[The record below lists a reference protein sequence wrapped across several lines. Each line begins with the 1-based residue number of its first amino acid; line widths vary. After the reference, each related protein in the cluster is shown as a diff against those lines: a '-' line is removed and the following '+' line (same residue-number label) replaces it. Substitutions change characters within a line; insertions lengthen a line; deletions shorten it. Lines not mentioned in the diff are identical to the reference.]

1 MLGLLSILFGFLFAQ
16 DKSFD
21 AHLKNY
27 LDEKLNN
34 YVKYEYQIVQ
44 APQNY
49 SRIEI
54 NYEKRSRLTK
64 NYFYVPVKI
73 YDSKNLP
80 SGSLLTIRV
89 KLYKNVLVASNE
101 ISRNENLSANLFD
114 VKMEDVSMYEGK
126 TLNVDDNLTNFRSK
140 VLVKAG
146 TILSKDMI
154 EPVPIINKGD
164 KIILHTGGTGV
175 DISIDVI
182 ARQDGCAGDVIS
194 VYANGSKLYKAKI
207 VDKNNLTLVE

>member
-1 MLGLLSILFGFLFAQ
+1 MLGLLSILFGFLIAQ
-16 DKSFD
+16 DKNFD

-44 APQNY
+44 MPKNY

-54 NYEKRSRLTK
+54 NTEKKSRLTK
-64 NYFYVPVKI
+64 NYFYLPVKI
-73 YDSKNLP
+73 YDSKNSL
-80 SGSLLTIRV
+80 SGALITIRV

-101 ISRNENLSANLFD
+101 IRRNDNLSPNLFD
-114 VKMEDVSMYEGK
+114 VKIEDVSMYRGK
-126 TLNVDDNLTNFRSK
+126 TIDVEENLANFRTK

-146 TILSKDMI
+146 TILSKEMI
-154 EPVPIINKGD
+154 EPIPIISKGD

-175 DISIDVI
+175 DVSIDVI

-207 VDKNNLTLVE
+207 IDKSNLTLVE

>member
-1 MLGLLSILFGFLFAQ
+1 MLGILSILIGFLFAQ
-16 DKSFD
+16 DNSLDLK
-21 AHLKNY
+21 LKNY
-27 LDEKLNN
+27 LNDKLNK

-44 APQNY
+44 VPQNY

-54 NYEKRSRLTK
+54 NYEKQSRLIK

-80 SGSLLTIRV
+80 SGALLTIRV

-101 ISRNENLSANLFD
+101 IRRNENLSANLFD
-114 VKMEDVSMYEGK
+114 VKIEDVSLYEGK
-126 TLNVDDNLTNFRSK
+126 TLNVDDNLANFRSK

-146 TILSKDMI
+146 TILSKYMI
-154 EPVPIINKGD
+154 EPVPIVSKGD
-164 KIILHTGGTGV
+164 KIILHTGRTGV

-194 VYANGSKLYKAKI
+194 VYANGSKLYKGKI